1 MKPLYPASF
10 TAADVSRQ
18 HWAEIPANLH
28 FYRHVRNVCQS
39 FPSVVLAWSARPGL
53 ENLAAGVAEGLIG
66 CGINVFMPPQATP
79 VCALSQAIGTR
90 NLPIGLYLDADPR
103 LEILTLSALSSHGG
117 PFDEQDVLGNPF
129 GKSGKSGVAGETDV
143 ERAYVNNLAG
153 LADQFIEAGEGFS
166 ALEIPFSGLFER
178 LQAADGLKILF
189 QHDPVGPR
197 AVISPDGQ
205 SLHIFA
211 RDGRQVAPAEVA
223 RDITNYLVKER
234 LASGTVVG
242 PARSMQGFPA
252 SLEIVEVE
260 GTPVD
265 LSHRASFTDL
275 LLGWWHDGL
284 MAHQG
289 SSCFGDAILSAVY
302 YLEARRCRETS

>member
-10 TAADVSRQ
+10 TAADVARQ

-28 FYRHVRNVCQS
+28 FYRHLRNVCQG
-39 FPSVVLAWSARPGL
+39 FPSLVLAWSARPGL
-53 ENLAAGVAEGLIG
+53 ENFAAGIAEGLIG
-66 CGINVFMPPQATP
+66 CGINVFMPQQATP

-90 NLPIGLYLDADPR
+90 NLPIGLYLDADPQ

-117 PFDEQDVLGNPF
+117 PFGEQDVLGSPF

-153 LADQFIEAGEGFS
+153 LADQFIEAGEGYS
-166 ALEIPFSGLFER
+166 SLEIPFQGLLER
-178 LQAADGLKILF
+178 LQATESLKILF
-189 QHDPVGPR
+189 QHDQAGPK

-205 SLHIFA
+205 ALQIFD
-211 RDGRQVAPAEVA
+211 RDGRQIPPADVA
-223 RDITNYLVKER
+223 RDIAAYLVKER

-260 GTPVD
+260 GSPVD

-275 LLGWWHDGL
+275 LLGWWPDGL

-302 YLEARRCRETS
+302 YLEARRCR